1 MQKIFISPQYGGED
15 HGEGGIRRVVE
26 AQNKYLPSVGYE
38 VVSTE
43 AECDLVA
50 VHGGMVVDSNKPT
63 VNHCHGMYWSDYTW
77 PKFAGDING
86 RVVRSIR
93 RADLTTAPS
102 KWVADVIKRAMWID
116 PLIAYSGVD
125 LDDFSMV
132 PHKNYVLW
140 NKTRVDPI
148 CDPETL
154 NLLAKAAPDVAFVAT
169 FGNQRENVTLTGKVP
184 YEQSKKFVSEAAVYL
199 CSARE
204 TFGIGTL
211 EAMACGVPVLAW
223 DFAGQREIIT
233 HKVDGYLA
241 TNFEDLL
248 VGLRFCIENRGK
260 MSLAARQKVAE
271 KFQWKDRIKD
281 YAAAYDLVKGED
293 RRVSVVIPCYNLGRY
308 LRQAVESCGEADE
321 VIIVD
326 DASTDD
332 SLEIAESLVGDRVKL
347 VRNGMNQYL
356 AKTLNIG
363 IEAASHDYIV
373 PLDADNWLEPGAI
386 TIWKHALSADRD
398 IDIAY
403 GSLRSFNEDGSLD
416 TKFSPDGISK
426 WPPNEF
432 VYDQQMRFPFSGVPS
447 TSMYR
452 RKAWKTARGY
462 RSRYRT
468 GEDADFWCRLSTL
481 GFIPKKVTEAV
492 TLNYR
497 QRADSMSRVET
508 KEDWTKWYPIVPST
522 AVGKPVNI
530 VMGEPLV
537 SVVIYGRGDKTDT
550 IDSVWS
556 QSLRLWEIVE
566 SSEEAKGRF
575 IYLIKAGDYIGRG
588 TLEQLVSV
596 IGDGF
601 ASSECKDPQ
610 GAFIDCSGL
619 MYPRSFEG
627 RWKSDI
633 DFMFQLCSQMCGT
646 VATGSSFTRGPNLEF
661 KGIGIPEEWKEFKMA
676 CGACGGKTPMQI
688 LSMTEERPSGDM
700 VLLAYTN
707 VQEGV
712 RTYRGKATGQ
722 NYRFSTDKGHDQKYV
737 HTNDA
742 PALLA
747 TGLFKKVEDLVPA

>member
-1 MQKIFISPQYGGED
+1 MRKIFISPQYSGED

-38 VVSTE
+38 VVTSE
-43 AECDLVA
+43 AEADIIA

-63 VNHCHGMYWSDYTW
+63 VNHCHGMYWSDYIW
-77 PKFAGDING
+77 PKFAADINQ

-93 RADLTTAPS
+93 RADLATAPS
-102 KWVADVIKRAMWID
+102 RWVADVIKRAMWID

-125 LDDFSMV
+125 LEDFNMI
-132 PHKNYVLW
+132 PHSGYVLW

-154 NLLAKAAPDVAFVAT
+154 NRLAKAAPDVQFVST
-169 FGNQRENVTLTGKVP
+169 FGGEAANVTLTGKVP
-184 YEQSKKFVSEAAVYL
+184 YGDAKKLVQESMVYL

-211 EAMACGVPVLAW
+211 EAMASGVPVLAW

-241 TNFEDLL
+241 RDFEDLL
-248 VGLRFCIENRGK
+248 VGLRYCIENRGK
-260 MSLAARQKVAE
+260 MRLEARQKVVQQ
-271 KFQWKDRIKD
+271 FQWKDRIKD

-293 RRVSVVIPCYNLGRY
+293 RKVSVVIPCYNLGRY
-308 LRQAVESCGEADE
+308 LAQAVNSCSEADE

-332 SLEIAESLVGDRVKL
+332 SLEIAQSLVSEKVKL
-347 VRNGMNQYL
+347 VKNGLNQYL

-363 IEAASHDYIV
+363 IGAASHDYIV

-386 TIWKHALSADRD
+386 ETWRKALDQDRD

-416 TKFSPDGISK
+416 TKFAPDGISK

-481 GFIPKKVTEAV
+481 GYIPKKVTEAV

-497 QRADSMSRVET
+497 QRVDSMSRIEV
-508 KEDWTKWYPIVPST
+508 KEDWTKWYSEIKAT

-537 SVVIYGRGDKTDT
+537 SVVIYGKGDDVDT
-550 IDSVWS
+550 IDSIWS
-556 QSLRLWEIVE
+556 QSLRLWEIVQDVR
-566 SSEEAKGRF
+566 EARGRF

-619 MYPRSFEG
+619 MYPRSFDAG
-627 RWKSDI
+627 WKSDI
-633 DFMFQLCSQMCGT
+633 DFMFQLCSKLCGT

-676 CGACGGKTPMQI
+676 CGACGGKTPMMI
-688 LSMTEERPSGDM
+688 LSQLGERPSGDM

-712 RTYRGKATGQ
+712 RTYRGKATNNQ
-722 NYRFSTDKGHDQKYV
+722 YRFSTDKGHDQQYV
-737 HTNDA
+737 HTNDVA
-742 PALLA
+742 SLLA

>member
-1 MQKIFISPQYGGED
+1 MRKIFISPQYSGED

-38 VVSTE
+38 VVSTVDE
-43 AECDLVA
+43 ADIIA

-77 PKFAGDING
+77 PKFAADING

-102 KWVADVIKRAMWID
+102 QWVAAVIKRAMLID
-116 PLIAYSGVD
+116 CPVAYSGVD
-125 LDDFSMV
+125 LDDFSMTQ
-132 PHKNYVLW
+132 HKGYVLW
-140 NKTRVDPI
+140 NKTRIDPI

-154 NLLAKAAPDVAFVAT
+154 NLLAAQAKDVQFVST
-169 FGNQRENVTLTGKVP
+169 FGDEAPNVQLTGRVP
-184 YEQSKKFVSEAAVYL
+184 HNEAKRFVSEAAVYL

-211 EAMACGVPVLAW
+211 EAMASGVPVLAW

-241 TNFEDLL
+241 KNFDDLL
-248 VGLRFCIENRGK
+248 IGLRYCMENRSS
-260 MSLAARQKVAE
+260 MSVAARKKVVE
-271 KFQWKDRIKD
+271 QFQWKDRIKD
-281 YAAAYDLVKGED
+281 YAAAYDSVVGED
-293 RRVSVVIPCYNLGRY
+293 RKVSVVIPCYNLGRY
-308 LRQAVESCGEADE
+308 LAQAVNSCGEADE

-332 SLEIAESLVGDRVKL
+332 SLEIAEGLAGGKIRVVK
-347 VRNGMNQYL
+347 NGMNQYL

-386 TIWKHALSADRD
+386 TIWKHALDVDRD

-416 TKFSPDGISK
+416 TKFAPDGISK

-452 RKAWKTARGY
+452 RKAWRVAKGY

-508 KEDWTKWYPIVPST
+508 KEDWTKWYP
-522 AVGKPVNI
+522 AVRPTPVGGPVNI

-537 SVVIYGRGDKTDT
+537 SVLIYGTVNPIDT
-550 IDSVWS
+550 IDSIWA

-566 SSEEAKGRF
+566 DVKEAKGRF
-575 IYLIKAGDYIGRG
+575 VYLIKAGDYIGPH

-601 ASSECKDPQ
+601 ATSECKDPQ

-619 MYPRSFEG
+619 MYPRSFRGSWE
-627 RWKSDI
+627 SDI
-633 DFMFQLCSQMCGT
+633 DFMFQLCSKLCGT
-646 VATGSSFTRGPNLEF
+646 VATGSSFTRGLSPLELV
-661 KGIGIPEEWKEFKMA
+661 KIPEEWKEFKMA
-676 CGACGGKTPMQI
+676 CGACGGKTPLTI
-688 LSMTEERPSGDM
+688 LSQLGERPSGDM

-707 VQEGV
+707 TQEGV
-712 RTYRGKATGQ
+712 RTYRGKATNQ
-722 NYRFSTDKGHDQKYV
+722 SYRFSTDPGHDQQYV
-737 HTNDA
+737 HANDVA
-742 PALLA
+742 SLLS
-747 TGLFKKVEDLVPA
+747 TGLFKRVDDLVPA